1 MVISAFSLYLY
12 RKGCDM
18 KARILRVR
26 CGCWMWLSKISYTS
40 SSLDN
45 NYNNRSNLLPTFR
58 SHRCV
63 RHSPTTSGLNL
74 SGAHSPWI
82 TPRPPPGWAS
92 PWSRVNHRSP
102 PLLPHIHIR
111 TITLPSVASV
121 PPVAAVAAT
130 RPHCRPWVTTSNT
143 DIVWISFCRLRWWRR
158 WDEPIYHW
166 ADQDPSHSLLRYEHL
181 NISILKY
188 YIW

>member
-1 MVISAFSLYLY
+1 
-12 RKGCDM
+12 M
-18 KARILRVR
+18 KARILHVR
-26 CGCWMWLSKISYTS
+26 CGCWMWRSKISYTS
-40 SSLDN
+40 SFLGN

-58 SHRCV
+58 SHRCL

-74 SGAHSPWI
+74 SGAQSPWI
-82 TPRPPPGWAS
+82 TPHPPPGS
-92 PWSRVNHRSP
+92 PPPWSRVNHRSP
-102 PLLPHIHIR
+102 PSLPHPHIR
-111 TITLPSVASV
+111 TITLPFMASV

-130 RPHCRPWVTTSNT
+130 HPHCHQWVTTSTTTLTFNT

-166 ADQDPSHSLLRYEHL
+166 ADRDHSHSLLRYEPV

-188 YIW
+188 HIW